1 MEIASYK
8 PKSQSRNG
16 RNVHLLEHFIWRK
29 PLNNNNMMPS
39 LVAFIGIVN
48 FGGELLE
55 DNVSS

>member
-1 MEIASYK
+1 METASYK
-8 PKSQSRNG
+8 PKLQSRNG
-16 RNVHLLEHFIWRK
+16 GSVHLLIHFIWRK

-39 LVAFIGIVN
+39 LVAYFGIVN